1 MTKFILSQ
9 RSFKSEYLDQMKKI
23 APQFQF
29 ITEIHAKED
38 WEKVAVTIGW
48 QEEWQ
53 PLLASNSNLKWVQSI
68 SAGVDYLP
76 LNDFESKNILL
87 TNAKGIHKEAISEHV
102 LTTILMRLRGFNE
115 ATIGQRHK
123 KWSQAVFYGKLEEQK
138 ILIIGTGQIGQ
149 ELAKTLKLLGNQP
162 VGVNTT
168 GHKVANF
175 EQTFAIS
182 QLKSIV
188 KQFDFVINILP
199 LTTQTHHLYD
209 ADFFNAMKHTATFVN
224 VGRGASVDTNALLV
238 ALQKR
243 SIAYAALDVFEEEP
257 LLQTNPL
264 WQLDNILITPHIAG
278 MVPHFQQKFMA
289 IFLQNLTS
297 FVSNQSVVKNQVDL
311 KKGY

>member
-9 RSFKSEYLDQMKKI
+9 RSFKPEYLDQMKKI

-38 WEKVAVTIGW
+38 WENVAVTIGW
-48 QEEWQ
+48 QKEWQ

-87 TNAKGIHKEAISEHV
+87 TNAKGIH
-102 LTTILMRLRGFNE
+102 NE
-115 ATIGQRHK
+115 AAIGQRHK

-162 VGVNTT
+162 IGVNTT

-224 VGRGASVDTNALLV
+224 VGRGASVDTSALLV

-278 MVPHFQQKFMA
+278 MVPRFQQKFMA

>member
-9 RSFKSEYLDQMKKI
+9 RSFKPEYLDQMKKI

-38 WEKVAVTIGW
+38 WENVAVTIGW
-48 QEEWQ
+48 QKEWQ

-115 ATIGQRHK
+115 AAIGQRHK

-162 VGVNTT
+162 IGVNTT

-224 VGRGASVDTNALLV
+224 VGRGASVDTSALLV

-278 MVPHFQQKFMA
+278 MVPRFQQKFMA